1 MQIGLISL
9 HNPGNLSSVSRC
21 LKRCGHESVVL
32 NKYEDF
38 NKYNLDAIILPGVG
52 SFEKAISLMK
62 DVGLDQL
69 IIRLH
74 SENFKIIG
82 ICLGFQLLTK
92 SSLENQLSREIKG
105 LNIFEDI
112 SLVDICSKK
121 KKMNVGLKSLYNISN
136 GEVENKKYFYF
147 MHRFGHI
154 IKDNVSDSIYS
165 WCIHSNLKLA
175 AICKLKNTW
184 GIQFHP
190 EKSGLDGDKLLNSIL
205 NKN

>member
-38 NKYNLDAIILPGVG
+38 DKYNLDAIILPGVG

-62 DVGLDQL
+62 DVGFDQL

-74 SENFKIIG
+74 NENFKIIG

-92 SSLENQLSREIKG
+92 SSLENQLSCEIKG
-105 LNIFEDI
+105 LNIFQDI

-121 KKMNVGLKSLYNISN
+121 KKMNVGLKSLYNIKN
-136 GEVENKKYFYF
+136 GEVQNKKYFYF

-154 IKDNVSDSIYS
+154 ITDNVPDSIYS

-175 AICKLKNTW
+175 AICKLNNTW

-190 EKSGLDGDKLLNSIL
+190 EKSGLDGDQLLNSIL
-205 NKN
+205 NKD